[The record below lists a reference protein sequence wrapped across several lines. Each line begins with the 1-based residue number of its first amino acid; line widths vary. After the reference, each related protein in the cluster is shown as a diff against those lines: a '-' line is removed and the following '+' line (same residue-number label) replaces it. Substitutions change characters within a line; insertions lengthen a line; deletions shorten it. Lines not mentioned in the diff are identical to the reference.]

1 VLEVVDRE
9 KPLGVI
15 VQLGGQTPLKLTH
28 GLEAAGVP
36 ILGTSPDAIDIAE
49 DRRRFDEI
57 ARRLGI
63 RQPENGTATSV
74 AEATRIAGRIGYPV
88 LVRPSYV
95 LGGRAMEI
103 VYDETQLGEYFARA
117 VRVSEE
123 RPVLIDSFLEDAFE
137 ADVDAIADG
146 QRVVIGGVM
155 QHIED
160 AGIHSGDSA
169 CVLPPYLITERN
181 VQAMREH
188 TVALAQALG
197 VRGLIN
203 VQYAIKHDVV
213 YVLEVNPRASRTIP
227 FVSKAIGMPLAS
239 FAARV
244 MVGETLEE
252 IGFTEEVVPP
262 FVAVKEAVFPFKKF
276 REFDP
281 ILGPEMRSTGE
292 VMGISDSFGSAFAKA
307 QLAAENGLPTKGTIF
322 MTVNDSDKPTA
333 TPIARR
339 FHELGFRITAT
350 EGTAR
355 YFRARGIPTER
366 VYKVHEGRPH
376 AIDMIVNGQVQLLI
390 NTPLGKHAQRDD
402 YTIRQAAIAHGVPY
416 TTTLSAASAACDAV
430 LSLRSREASVRSL
443 QEWHELLRSGV
454 GV

>member
-1 VLEVVDRE
+1 
-9 KPLGVI
+9 
-15 VQLGGQTPLKLTH
+15 
-28 GLEAAGVP
+28 
-36 ILGTSPDAIDIAE
+36 
-49 DRRRFDEI
+49 
-57 ARRLGI
+57 
-63 RQPENGTATSV
+63 
-74 AEATRIAGRIGYPV
+74 
-88 LVRPSYV
+88 
-95 LGGRAMEI
+95 
-103 VYDETQLGEYFARA
+103 
-117 VRVSEE
+117 
-123 RPVLIDSFLEDAFE
+123 
-137 ADVDAIADG
+137 
-146 QRVVIGGVM
+146 
-155 QHIED
+155 
-160 AGIHSGDSA
+160 
-169 CVLPPYLITERN
+169 
-181 VQAMREH
+181 
-188 TVALAQALG
+188 
-197 VRGLIN
+197 
-203 VQYAIKHDVV
+203 
-213 YVLEVNPRASRTIP
+213 
-227 FVSKAIGMPLAS
+227 
-239 FAARV
+239 
-244 MVGETLEE
+244 
-252 IGFTEEVVPP
+252 
-262 FVAVKEAVFPFKKF
+262 VKEAVFPFKKF